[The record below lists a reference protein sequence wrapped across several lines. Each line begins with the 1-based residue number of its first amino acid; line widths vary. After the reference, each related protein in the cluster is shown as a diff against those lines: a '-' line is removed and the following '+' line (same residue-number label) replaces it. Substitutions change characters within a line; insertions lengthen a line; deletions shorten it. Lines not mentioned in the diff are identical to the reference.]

1 MRFANEQQL
10 YDTIGFNIKKY
21 RQIKKLTQEQLC
33 NKATLSISYL
43 SKLEAP
49 NCHKSISLSSLN
61 EIANVLDTD
70 LALFFKE

>member
-33 NKATLSISYL
+33 NKATLSISY
-43 SKLEAP
+43 SNFAG
-49 NCHKSISLSSLN
+49 H
-61 EIANVLDTD
+61 
-70 LALFFKE
+70 